1 MPKPSGF
8 GAFTIMWVGQLL
20 SALGTRMTNFALS
33 IWVWQHTGSATAMA
47 LMMFCGFG
55 STVLFSPIAGSLIDK
70 WSRKTSIIVS
80 EIGSIAVTFI
90 LLALF
95 LTDSTELW
103 HLYLVNVLT
112 GALLAIQGPA
122 FGATIALMME
132 KGKFLRANAMMWSVK
147 SFPVIFAPAFAA
159 TLLGL
164 TGIKLILLID
174 GLTYVAAI
182 ITVLVVTIPRVP
194 GQDREKTTFWQD
206 CVFGF
211 RYIVERP
218 PLLAVQIVLFS
229 ISLLAALAWALIV
242 PLVLARTLGDEG
254 TLGLVQSIGA
264 VGGVLGGTLLA
275 FMRPPRRKML
285 VVLGAILVF
294 SIVGRIL
301 YGVGDGLIAW
311 AAAMFFVELTIPF
324 IDGLAQTIWQEKVD
338 PAVQGRVFA
347 ARNFFE
353 NLSVPI
359 GFAAAGPLVDK
370 VLEPAMRGDTALA
383 DTFGWLVGTGPGS
396 GIGLLFVVVGVLG
409 AGVGVAGFLSRNVRE
424 VETLVPDH
432 EPEPEVKPLDRQP
445 ALAD

>member
-1 MPKPSGF
+1 
-8 GAFTIMWVGQLL
+8 
-20 SALGTRMTNFALS
+20 
-33 IWVWQHTGSATAMA
+33 
-47 LMMFCGFG
+47 
-55 STVLFSPIAGSLIDK
+55 
-70 WSRKTSIIVS
+70 
-80 EIGSIAVTFI
+80 
-90 LLALF
+90 
-95 LTDSTELW
+95 
-103 HLYLVNVLT
+103 
-112 GALLAIQGPA
+112 
-122 FGATIALMME
+122 
-132 KGKFLRANAMMWSVK
+132 
-147 SFPVIFAPAFAA
+147 
-159 TLLGL
+159 
-164 TGIKLILLID
+164 
-174 GLTYVAAI
+174 
-182 ITVLVVTIPRVP
+182 
-194 GQDREKTTFWQD
+194 
-206 CVFGF
+206 
-211 RYIVERP
+211 
-218 PLLAVQIVLFS
+218 
-229 ISLLAALAWALIV
+229 V

-275 FMRPPRRKML
+275 FMKPPRRKML

-432 EPEPEVKPLDRQP
+432 EPEPEAKPLDRQP